1 MGHKMATT
9 DTFRRAILTFIV
21 LPMIYV
27 AASTIWAKT
36 ATAKTET
43 VGVER
48 FVEIINSEPTA
59 QIVDV
64 RPEQSREMAYI
75 KGSIS
80 IPLENLEARVGELD
94 LSRPVLVYCQT
105 GKKSAAAMKLLS
117 AKEPVW
123 LVELQGGI
131 SQFFAMLAT
140 EPEAVKN
147 NPGKKSFFSKA
158 RSLLVTGPA
167 VVGLPLPDIS
177 FADGKGKV
185 IKASSF
191 KGKPFIL
198 AFIMAA
204 DTKQVDTVF
213 KVTDKYKKKKSKVVV
228 IPVAVYQKDE
238 ERKALI
244 TYLAGKN
251 IKTVFYYDN
260 GAIAARRMGLS
271 AVPSFSLV
279 DADGVIRANNIS
291 NAEGPVDAC
300 GNRTLDEMVEM
311 VASGKL
317 PPYPMS
323 ESELSDMRQ
332 MKMVG
337 GAAPDFTLTDFSGNK
352 FKLSEFDTNG
362 ALVIFGT
369 LHCPFTIRELETA
382 NSCEKTHDGKPIQI
396 LAVLMVPDM
405 QEAQRVKEFTETKNI
420 KYPLLMDTDGSIF
433 AKYSISSVP
442 VWWIVGPD
450 GTIKNR
456 EVGFS
461 ETTCDKVA
469 GVLAK

>member
-1 MGHKMATT
+1 MGHKTATSHIA
-9 DTFRRAILTFIV
+9 RRVFLTFIV
-21 LPMIYV
+21 LPM
-27 AASTIWAKT
+27 AACTMWAKT

-48 FVEIINSEPTA
+48 FIEIMNSEPTA

-64 RPEQSREMAYI
+64 RPEQSRDMAYI

-80 IPLENLEARVGELD
+80 IPLENLEARAGELD
-94 LSRPVLVYCQT
+94 MARPVLVYCQT
-105 GKKSAAAMKLLS
+105 GRRSAAAMKILS

-131 SQFFAMLAT
+131 TQLFAMLAT

-147 NPGKKSFFSKA
+147 NPAKKSFFNKA

-177 FADGKGKV
+177 FADGNGKV
-185 IKASSF
+185 VKTASF

-198 AFIMAA
+198 AFISAA
-204 DTKQVDTVF
+204 DTKQAETVL
-213 KVTDKYKKKKSKVVV
+213 KIMDKYRKKKSKVVV
-228 IPVAVYQKDE
+228 VPVAVYQKDE
-238 ERKALI
+238 ERKVLT
-244 TYLAGKN
+244 TYLAGKKN
-251 IKTVFYYDN
+251 KTVFYYDS
-260 GAIAARRMGLS
+260 GANAARRMGLS

-332 MKMVG
+332 MKMIG

-352 FKLSEFDTNG
+352 FKLSELDTNG

-369 LHCPFTIRELETA
+369 LHCPYTIHELETA
-382 NSCEKTHDGKPIQI
+382 NTCENTHNGKPIPV

-405 QEAQRVKEFTETKNI
+405 QEAQRVKEFAETKNI

-433 AKYSISSVP
+433 AKYNIASIP
-442 VWWIVGPD
+442 VWWIIGTD
-450 GTIKNR
+450 GTVKER

-461 ETTCDKVA
+461 EATCDKVA
-469 GVLAK
+469 GVIPK

>member
-1 MGHKMATT
+1 M
-9 DTFRRAILTFIV
+9 
-21 LPMIYV
+21 
-27 AASTIWAKT
+27 
-36 ATAKTET
+36 
-43 VGVER
+43 
-48 FVEIINSEPTA
+48 N
-59 QIVDV
+59 
-64 RPEQSREMAYI
+64 
-75 KGSIS
+75 
-80 IPLENLEARVGELD
+80 
-94 LSRPVLVYCQT
+94 
-105 GKKSAAAMKLLS
+105 LLS
-117 AKEPVW
+117 AKNPVR

-131 SQFFAMLAT
+131 SQIFAMLAT

-147 NPGKKSFFSKA
+147 NPGKKSNFNKA

-177 FADGKGKV
+177 FADSKNKT
-185 IKASSF
+185 IKAGSF

-204 DTKQVDTVF
+204 DTKQADTVF
-213 KVTDKYKKKKSKVVV
+213 KVIDKYKKKKSKIVVV
-228 IPVAVYQKDE
+228 PVAVYQKDE

-244 TYLAGKN
+244 TYLAGKKN
-251 IKTVFYYDN
+251 KTVFYYDN

-279 DADGVIRANNIS
+279 DADSVIRANNIS

-300 GNRTLDEMVEM
+300 GNRTLDEMVGM
-311 VASGKL
+311 VVSGKL

-323 ESELSDMRQ
+323 ESDLADMRQ
-332 MKMVG
+332 MKMIG
-337 GAAPDFTLTDFSGNK
+337 GAAPDFTLTDFSGNNFK
-352 FKLSEFDTNG
+352 FSDIDTNG

-369 LHCPFTIRELETA
+369 LRCPFTIRELVTA
-382 NSCEKTHDGKPIQI
+382 NACENTHNGKPVPV

-405 QEAQRVKEFTETKNI
+405 QEAQRVKEFAVTQKI
-420 KYPLLMDTDGSIF
+420 KYPLLMDTDGSVF

-450 GTIKNR
+450 GTIKSR

-461 ETTCDKVA
+461 EATCDKVA
-469 GVLAK
+469 GVLPK